1 MKKYDFLNNNNKI
14 QVGLINNLDINSHFY
29 LKTNMSEILE
39 TVFLN
44 LYQVHEQLKTILRF
58 LCETG

>member
-1 MKKYDFLNNNNKI
+1 MKKYHFLNNNKL
-14 QVGLINNLDINSHFY
+14 QVGLINNLDINSHLY
-29 LKTNMSEILE
+29 LKTNMWEILA